1 MIHGYGNFKCWQK
14 LLLRSNHS
22 WSNITID
29 NCMQVNI
36 LFYVVTTSPSNL
48 YVQYGHKAYYC
59 TASKLRANNDLVYW
73 YVACISTYYVGLI
86 LAVG

>member
-36 LFYVVTTSPSNL
+36 YYFMWLLLVLAIYMSNMGTKHIIAL
-48 YVQYGHKAYYC
+48 QVNYEP
-59 TASKLRANNDLVYW
+59 TMIW
-73 YVACISTYYVGLI
+73 YIGT
-86 LAVG
+86 